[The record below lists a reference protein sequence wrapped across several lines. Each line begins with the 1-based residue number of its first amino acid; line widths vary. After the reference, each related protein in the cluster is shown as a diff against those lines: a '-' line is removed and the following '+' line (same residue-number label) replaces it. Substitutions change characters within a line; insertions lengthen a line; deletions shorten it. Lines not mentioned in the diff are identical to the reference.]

1 MRFLRRTPS
10 PPPVEIQELGDQ
22 TQAFQ
27 AMLVE
32 YNWLRQESLNAI
44 GNRVTIANFMFG
56 AMAIILAALIG
67 QPTPSTGTA
76 LVSLIGVPQIA
87 KVGLMI
93 WLGEY
98 NRSQRAGKW
107 LAELEV
113 RINTAVGRKNVLSW
127 ESTLLSNSL
136 HMSYPYSSVL
146 LLLLGAGWAG
156 IFVGV
161 MQLRVTAGLPAGQLP
176 WLIGGV
182 LVVAVV
188 MEAWFLVF
196 FRRKWLQIKRNY
208 SKSGPSMWTV

>member
-1 MRFLRRTPS
+1 
-10 PPPVEIQELGDQ
+10 
-22 TQAFQ
+22 
-27 AMLVE
+27 MLVE

-44 GNRVTIANFMFG
+44 SNRVTIANFMFG
-56 AMAIILAALIG
+56 AMALILAALIG
-67 QPTPSTGTA
+67 QPTPTTGTA
-76 LVSLIGVPQIA
+76 LISLIGVPQIA

-107 LAELEV
+107 LAELEL
-113 RINTAVGRKNVLSW
+113 RINAAVGHKNAMSW

-156 IFVGV
+156 IFVGI
-161 MQLRVTAGLPAGQLP
+161 MQLRTTTGLPADQLV
-176 WLIGGV
+176 WLLGGV
-182 LVVAVV
+182 LLVASA
-188 MEAWFLVF
+188 MELWFLLS
-196 FRRKWLQIKRNY
+196 FRKKWLQIKRNY

>member
-1 MRFLRRTPS
+1 MGFLRRD
-10 PPPVEIQELGDQ
+10 PPPPPLEVQELGHG

-44 GNRVTIANFMFG
+44 SNRVTIANFMFG
-56 AMAIILAALIG
+56 AMALILAALIG
-67 QPTPSTGTA
+67 QPTPTTGTA
-76 LVSLIGVPQIA
+76 LVSLICVPQIA

-113 RINTAVGRKNVLSW
+113 RINAAVGRPNVLSW

-161 MQLRVTAGLPAGQLP
+161 MQLRVTATLPAEELG

-182 LVVAVV
+182 LLAAAIAEICFIVS
-188 MEAWFLVF
+188 
-196 FRRKWLQIKRNY
+196 FRKKWLQIKRNY